1 MGLRPLHIAYIK
13 DIVRLLIRVN
23 GNTEL
28 VLSQLSQNCT
38 FLLFS
43 TMFSLFLGSFFPWFI
58 SAGIL
63 RCGRWMDTEWAEN
76 GDKIM

>member
-13 DIVRLLIRVN
+13 DIVRLLIRVS

-43 TMFSLFLGSFFPWFI
+43 TMFSLFLGSFFFLL
-58 SAGIL
+58 GY
-63 RCGRWMDTEWAEN
+63 CGVVD
-76 GDKIM
+76 GY